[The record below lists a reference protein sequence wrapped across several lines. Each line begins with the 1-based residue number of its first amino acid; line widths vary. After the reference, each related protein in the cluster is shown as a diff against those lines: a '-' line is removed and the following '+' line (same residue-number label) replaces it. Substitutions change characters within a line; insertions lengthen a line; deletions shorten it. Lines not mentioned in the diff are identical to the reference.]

1 MNDQLD
7 ELRATLAAD
16 GYGLE
21 VVPGERGFLVTVSSA
36 DGVCDDCLVPK
47 PLLVSMLQ
55 PVLGV
60 PAEGIELRYPDEL

>member
-7 ELRATLAAD
+7 ALRDTLAAD

-21 VVPGERGFLVTVSSA
+21 VEARERGFLVKVSSA

-55 PVLGV
+55 PALGV
-60 PAEGIELRYPDEL
+60 AADGIELLYPDEL